1 MFIDIHNTKRNKSV
15 LLTASF
21 VCATAQREM
30 AGPVLTNIL
39 MRMKTSRPRHKTH
52 LHSHLR
58 LLDYSFTSAAG
69 DTAAQLADAMDCIQA
84 LKTELC
90 ITHQRLNTALQM
102 NTALLALNEDP
113 LQLHSQDEAE
123 EQDELLTKAEKDD
136 ELHTE
141 ELEDALHGHQILDE
155 LQEDGFCMVDH

>member
-1 MFIDIHNTKRNKSV
+1 
-15 LLTASF
+15 
-21 VCATAQREM
+21 M
-30 AGPVLTNIL
+30 AGSALTNIL

-90 ITHQRLNTALQM
+90 ITHQRLNTALM
-102 NTALLALNEDP
+102 NKALLALNEDP
-113 LQLHSQDEAE
+113 PQLHSQDEDKE
-123 EQDELLTKAEKDD
+123 DPDKEDPDKEDPDKEDELLT
-136 ELHTE
+136 E
-141 ELEDALHGHQILDE
+141 EEEDALHDHQILDE